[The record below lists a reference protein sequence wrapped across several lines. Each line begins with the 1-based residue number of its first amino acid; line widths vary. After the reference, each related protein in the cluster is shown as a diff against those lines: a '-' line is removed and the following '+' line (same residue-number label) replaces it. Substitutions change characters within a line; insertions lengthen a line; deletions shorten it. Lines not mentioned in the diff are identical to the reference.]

1 MPKPCPNSVTFSG
14 ALGEITCGC
23 IVDGKYGSLG
33 KHQLSFWCPN
43 GGIPEKNNRHA
54 FQFVKKYLAH
64 MEALGI
70 AHDEGVIEVCVM
82 FLLWLLPT
90 GDERALPS
98 FLRVDW
104 PTWVNQIKAKASELG
119 VPSSPPLSLRSL
131 FSHLEVNAK
140 VGNNGR
146 RKELLSDVC
155 DARLCPRALLV
166 LTPLARPCAHR
177 WRSTGSSRSCACSI
191 CPIAR
196 RSS

>member
-119 VPSSPPLSLRSL
+119 VPSSPPLSLRSS
-131 FSHLEVNAK
+131 FSHL
-140 VGNNGR
+140 
-146 RKELLSDVC
+146 D
-155 DARLCPRALLV
+155 
-166 LTPLARPCAHR
+166 
-177 WRSTGSSRSCACSI
+177 RST
-191 CPIAR
+191 R
-196 RSS
+196 RSATTAAARSFFQTCVTPACAREPFSC